1 MKNFTLIRKGVD
13 VTSLL
18 AEIDQRPEVWFEQT
32 GRREIRVQAAALAI
46 PIRGLR
52 KSKIRGRKRRD
63 VHESRYTTISRSF
76 QNVRRFIEEFAMEI
90 DAKLGR
96 AKIVNLPPGKRV
108 LAHRDRGEYYAC
120 RDRYHLVLDSEG
132 AWMRAGDEEVSMCS
146 GELWWFDNKAV
157 HDAWN
162 PSEHRRIHLIFDLE
176 PKVMSI
182 PASACRVA
190 NR

>member
-1 MKNFTLIRKGVD
+1 MKNFRLIRKGVD

-18 AEIDQRPEVWFEQT
+18 AEIDQRPEAWLEQT
-32 GRREIRVQAAALAI
+32 GRQAIRVQAAALAI

-90 DAKLGR
+90 DAKLAR

-120 RDRYHLVLDSEG
+120 RNRYHLVLDSAE

-157 HDAWN
+157 HEAWN
-162 PSEHRRIHLIFDLE
+162 SSEHRRIHLIFDLE
-176 PKVMSI
+176 PRVTSS
-182 PASACRVA
+182 SA
-190 NR
+190 